1 MFNDVRIL
9 RCLQFCYLQS
19 LLIVVPFINFLRYHP
34 RARKY
39 YLSGLMFKPRLKL
52 LFQHP
57 CSSPGEMF
65 QRLPGSES
73 VSLVVSILFLECFLN
88 FLPRALSKIAVA
100 ALFTNGN

>member
-1 MFNDVRIL
+1 MCNDVSIKRYI
-9 RCLQFCYLQS
+9 CLQDLQS
-19 LLIVVPFINFLRYHP
+19 LLMVMSFIDFPRYPP

-52 LFQHP
+52 VFQHP

-73 VSLVVSILFLECFLN
+73 VSLVVSNLFLECFLN
-88 FLPRALSKIAVA
+88 SLTLAMQISKLA